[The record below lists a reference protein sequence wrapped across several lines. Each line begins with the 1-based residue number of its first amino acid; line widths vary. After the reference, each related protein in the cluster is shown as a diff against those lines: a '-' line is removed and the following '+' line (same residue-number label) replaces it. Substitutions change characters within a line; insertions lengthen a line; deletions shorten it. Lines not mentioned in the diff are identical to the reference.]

1 MWLLFMHIYTF
12 MYPVHSLVGFN
23 HRHHNNKALAE
34 CGNKNNFILIYY
46 IFFYLPILTSVFP
59 RFIHSTDDTYMYDD
73 AARGALGR
81 PHQGHW
87 YDEPPYESDP
97 DDFLM
102 SGMNLG
108 PAATI
113 QVSSDRHSRF
123 HFIFCT

>member
-1 MWLLFMHIYTF
+1 
-12 MYPVHSLVGFN
+12 
-23 HRHHNNKALAE
+23 
-34 CGNKNNFILIYY
+34 
-46 IFFYLPILTSVFP
+46 
-59 RFIHSTDDTYMYDD
+59 MYDD

-113 QVSSDRHSRF
+113 QVSSDRYSVF
-123 HFIFCT
+123 VTFPFTTLPSLTLCM

>member
-1 MWLLFMHIYTF
+1 
-12 MYPVHSLVGFN
+12 MYLSFFFVLD
-23 HRHHNNKALAE
+23 
-34 CGNKNNFILIYY
+34 ILG
-46 IFFYLPILTSVFP
+46 
-59 RFIHSTDDTYMYDD
+59 HADDTYMYDD
-73 AARGALGR
+73 AARGAIGR

-113 QVSSDRHSRF
+113 QVCFDYFFLQNIQKS
-123 HFIFCT
+123 T